1 MTFHSLFTGLAQ
13 FILPLPIVHTIAC
26 SGTLFVFLIDYLIN
40 GTQINM
46 QQGIGMTIGIFGVF
60 MASNGKLITKY
71 FYPEYEYETKYQNYL
86 ITDTYLVTL
95 FTFAYC
101 IVVMLW
107 AYGIVITR
115 LAKSNTFQINFIL
128 GVVFHFGGCLL
139 LPFMPFLGY

>member
-46 QQGIGMTIGIFGVF
+46 QQGIGMTIGIFGVS

-71 FYPEYEYETKYQNYL
+71 FYP
-86 ITDTYLVTL
+86 
-95 FTFAYC
+95 
-101 IVVMLW
+101 
-107 AYGIVITR
+107 
-115 LAKSNTFQINFIL
+115 
-128 GVVFHFGGCLL
+128 
-139 LPFMPFLGY
+139 